1 MEGTKDFLT
10 KSFCLLIAAC
20 IGYLANG
27 SSRENEDLTV
37 RKVFMGKSSGSFEPA
52 PKSDASWSFRRT
64 MFCKADHFSK
74 RIRKKLKQTQ
84 TTMSD
89 IN

>member
-1 MEGTKDFLT
+1 MESKKDIFTKIV
-10 KSFCLLIAAC
+10 CLLISAC
-20 IGYLANG
+20 IGYLANS

-37 RKVFMGKSSGSFEPA
+37 KKVFMGKSSQKFEIS

-74 RIRKKLKQTQ
+74 RLRKKATKFR
-84 TTMSD
+84 SS
-89 IN
+89 NN